1 MAEKFTERLKNGWNA
16 FKGEQKVFYQDVGPG
31 YSINPSRRKII
42 TGSER
47 TIISSIYT
55 RIAIDVASTTFEHA
69 KTDEN
74 DRYKET
80 VNSGLNDCLTL
91 EANVDQSALDF
102 KLDMAMSILDEGVIA
117 VVPVD
122 TVDNPTRGRAF
133 EIRTLRVGKI
143 IQWHPYHVQIRLYNE
158 RIGQYQNITMPK
170 ESVAIITNPF
180 YSVMNEKN
188 STMSRLV
195 YKLGLLDDADAK
207 NNSGDLNMIV
217 QLPYVVKSDTQR
229 KRAETRRQSLEDQ
242 LSKSSHGIAYIDS
255 TEKVTQLN
263 RSVENNLL
271 NQIDNL
277 TKQLYSQL
285 SIDETIMNGTA
296 NAETMNNYYQRT
308 VSPIIESIKNEFN
321 RKFLSKTA
329 RSQHQ
334 TVMAFQDP
342 FKYMTVT
349 QIAQMV
355 DTLSRNEVLA
365 PNEFRTALGF
375 KPSEESGADELRN
388 RNLIDPNADYGS
400 SDSGYEDDYGD
411 YQDNQ
416 STNGSLLDA
425 RVNQLLG
432 N

>member
-16 FKGEQKVFYQDVGPG
+16 FKGLDRSNYSNVGPG
-31 YSINPSRRKII
+31 YSFIPNRRKII

-47 TIISSIYT
+47 TIISAIYT
-55 RIAIDVASTTFEHA
+55 RIAIDVASTTFEHVRL
-69 KTDEN
+69 DEN
-74 DRYKET
+74 ERYSET
-80 VNSGLNDCLTL
+80 INSGLNSCLTL

-122 TVDNPTRGRAF
+122 TLTDPTTGRAF
-133 EIRTLRVGKI
+133 DIRTLRVGKI
-143 IQWHPYHVQIRLYNE
+143 TQWYPYHVRVRLYNE
-158 RIGQYQNITMPK
+158 SISQYQEITLPK

-207 NNSGDLNMIV
+207 NNSANLDMIV
-217 QLPYVVKSDTQR
+217 QLPYTIKTPTQE
-229 KRAETRRQSLEDQ
+229 KRAETRRQSIENQ
-242 LSKSSHGIAYIDS
+242 LNNSKHGIAYIDS

-263 RSVENNLL
+263 RSIENNLL
-271 NQIDNL
+271 AQIKDL
-277 TKQLYSQL
+277 TAQLYSQL
-285 SIDETIMNGTA
+285 FIDETIMNGTA

-308 VSPIIESIKNEFN
+308 VSPIIEAIKIEFI

-329 RSQHQ
+329 ISQKQ
-334 TVMAFQDP
+334 SIMSFQDP

-355 DTLSRNEVLA
+355 DTLSRNEVLT
-365 PNEFRTALGF
+365 PNEFRTSLGF
-375 KPSEESGADELRN
+375 KPSQEQGADELRN
-388 RNLIDPNADYGS
+388 RNLIDMNSQDESQYADNESYDDQ
-400 SDSGYEDDYGD
+400 DSGGLA
-411 YQDNQ
+411 
-416 STNGSLLDA
+416 SLPIS
-425 RVNQLLG
+425 QLQ
-432 N
+432 

>member
-16 FKGEQKVFYQDVGPG
+16 FKGAEKVFYKDVGPG
-31 YSINPSRRKII
+31 YSSNPSRKKII

-55 RIAIDVASTTFEHA
+55 RIAVDVASTTFEHV

-80 VNSGLNDCLTL
+80 VSSGLNDCLTV

-122 TVDNPTRGRAF
+122 TVDDPTRGRAF

-143 IQWHPYHVQIRLYNE
+143 VQWYPYNVQIRLYNE
-158 RIGQYQNITMPK
+158 QIGQYQNIIMPK

-217 QLPYVVKSDTQR
+217 QLPYTVKTDTQR
-229 KRAETRRQSLEDQ
+229 KRAETRRQSLEEQ

-308 VSPIIESIKNEFN
+308 ISPIIEAIKNEFN

-334 TVMAFQDP
+334 TVMSFQDP
-342 FKYMTVT
+342 FKYMTVA
-349 QIAQMV
+349 QIANMV
-355 DTLSRNEVLA
+355 DTLSRNEVLV

-375 KPSEESGADELRN
+375 KPSTDPSADELRN

-400 SDSGYEDDYGD
+400 SNEDDY
-411 YQDNQ
+411 
-416 STNGSLLDA
+416 TDA
-425 RVNQLLG
+425 PVDEASYE
-432 N
+432 

>member
-1 MAEKFTERLKNGWNA
+1 MAEKFSERLKNGWNA
-16 FKGEQKVFYQDVGPG
+16 FKGTEKVFYKDVGPG
-31 YSINPSRRKII
+31 YSFNPSRKKII

-55 RIAIDVASTTFEHA
+55 RIAVDVASTTFEHV

-80 VNSGLNDCLTL
+80 VSSGLNDCLTV

-102 KLDMAMSILDEGVIA
+102 KLDVAMSILDEGVIA

-122 TVDNPTRGRAF
+122 TVDDPTRGRAF

-143 IQWHPYHVQIRLYNE
+143 VQWHPYDVQIRLYNE
-158 RIGQYQNITMPK
+158 QIGQYQNIVMPK

-229 KRAETRRQSLEDQ
+229 KRAETRRQSLEEQ

-271 NQIDNL
+271 NQIGDL

-308 VSPIIESIKNEFN
+308 VSPIIEAIKNEFN

-334 TVMAFQDP
+334 TVMSFQDP
-342 FKYMTVT
+342 FKYMTVA
-349 QIAQMV
+349 QIANMV
-355 DTLSRNEVLA
+355 DTLSRNEVLV

-375 KPSEESGADELRN
+375 KPSMDPSADELRN

-400 SDSGYEDDYGD
+400 SNENDYSDAPVDEASYE
-411 YQDNQ
+411 
-416 STNGSLLDA
+416 
-425 RVNQLLG
+425 
-432 N
+432 

>member
-16 FKGEQKVFYQDVGPG
+16 FKGEQKVYYRDVGPG
-31 YSINPSRRKII
+31 YSMNPSRRKII

-55 RIAIDVASTTFEHA
+55 RIAIDVASTTFEHV
-69 KTDEN
+69 KLDDNE
-74 DRYKET
+74 RYKET
-80 VNSGLNDCLTL
+80 MQSGLNDCLTL

-102 KLDMAMSILDEGVIA
+102 KLDMAMSLLDEGVIA

-122 TVDNPTRGRAF
+122 TVDDPTRGKAF
-133 EIRTLRVGKI
+133 EIKTLRVGKVV
-143 IQWHPYHVQIRLYNE
+143 QWHPYHVEIRLYNE

-170 ESVAIITNPF
+170 ESVAIVTNPF

-217 QLPYVVKSDTQR
+217 QLPYVVKTDTQR

-242 LSKSSHGIAYIDS
+242 LSNSSHGIAYIDS

-271 NQIDNL
+271 NQIESL
-277 TKQLYSQL
+277 TEKLYAQL

-308 VSPIIESIKNEFN
+308 VSPIIEAIKNEFI

-329 RSQHQ
+329 RSQKQ
-334 TVMAFQDP
+334 SIMSFQDP
-342 FKYMTVT
+342 FRYMTVT

-355 DTLSRNEVLA
+355 DTLSRNEVLT
-365 PNEFRTALGF
+365 PNEFRTSLGF
-375 KPSEESGADELRN
+375 KPSEEQGADELRN

-400 SDSGYEDDYGD
+400 SGEEYEDPDI
-411 YQDNQ
+411 
-416 STNGSLLDA
+416 GSAPADEWSFE
-425 RVNQLLG
+425 
-432 N
+432 